1 MKRLVILAAL
11 IAPLT
16 GLFLSGLA
24 ATHISIAD
32 TKAAESELT
41 ISPNYTNNSDSATA
55 TVTTTMTPVSVADCD
70 N

>member
-1 MKRLVILAAL
+1 MKRLVILAAP

-16 GLFLSGLA
+16 GLLLSGLA

-41 ISPNYTNNSDSATA
+41 ISPNYTNKSDSATA
-55 TVTTTMTPVSVADCD
+55 VITITMTPVRESDE
-70 N
+70 